1 MVKIKRKVEMTLAE
15 LIEWGYKNEIKD
27 KYFVS
32 NQANHRLVTFDS
44 IGWVDFS
51 NDYYYPPRD
60 TYTVEIEEE
69 ITEETEIYRL
79 LELKDSFMLKDGGW
93 KDLNIMK
100 SNMYGNQSISEV
112 KNDESKNFYMLNE
125 DGTLTLIWKD
135 GELV

>member
-1 MVKIKRKVEMTLAE
+1 MVKIKRKVEMTLPE

-51 NDYYYPPRD
+51 NYYYYPPGD

-69 ITEETEIYRL
+69 ITQETML
-79 LELKDSFMLKDGGW
+79 PELVELSKDGSGIQWSQKCINSVKNSFSKEFWLKDGST
-93 KDLNIMK
+93 M
-100 SNMYGNQSISEV
+100 
-112 KNDESKNFYMLNE
+112 
-125 DGTLTLIWKD
+125 TLIWKD
-135 GELV
+135 GKLVGDE